1 MKNFIFVLIIV
12 FIINGGVV
20 YSIDSF
26 ELIESYEPEN
36 LLSSLTDLSNTV
48 VKGREML
55 VLCSDQEELYLAF
68 SNSRLLLSPPSFRK
82 QVNDFVI
89 RGYTNSD
96 LGLCKIDNLNNY
108 FRYGQNKMKF
118 PIPLF
123 DIAGFTYDGE
133 LYWVID
139 GDINILY
146 SFMVIDKAGK
156 KAIKINSKSLIRDL
170 KVEGLDWYNGSLW
183 LCDLDNVYKLNKN
196 FEIIKTYK
204 IPAKISGIHFYKGY
218 LFATGFDKMIVYQFE
233 IN

>member
-1 MKNFIFVLIIV
+1 MKKLIILLIMV
-12 FIINGGVV
+12 FIINGGVA
-20 YSIDSF
+20 YSINSF
-26 ELIESYEPEN
+26 ELVESYEPGD
-36 LLSSLTDLSNTV
+36 LLNPLTDLSNTV

-55 VLCSDQEELYLAF
+55 VLCSDQEELYLA
-68 SNSRLLLSPPSFRK
+68 LSDHRIVLGPPSFRK
-82 QVNDFVI
+82 EVDDLVI

-108 FRYGQNKMKF
+108 FKYGSNRMKF

-146 SFMVIDKAGK
+146 SFMVINKAGK
-156 KAIKINSKSLIRDL
+156 KAIKISSKSLIKNI

-183 LCDLDNVYKLNKN
+183 LSDINNVYKLNKN
-196 FEIIKTYK
+196 FYTIKRYK
-204 IPAKISGIHFYKGY
+204 VPVKISGIHFYKGY
-218 LFATGFDKMIVYQFE
+218 LFATGFDKKIVYQFE
-233 IN
+233 IH